1 MHASYIRAGA
11 ELIETNTFGANRRK
25 LAGKLLEDEFE
36 AINSAGVRLARE
48 ARDVSGRD
56 VLIAGAIGPL
66 GELEVFDAG
75 EHGPLYAEQA
85 RVLEGRGVDLFMIE
99 TFFDLDQLVAAV
111 EAVRGVSSLPIV
123 ALLTFDDDAETGG
136 GVDAGAAGRRL
147 AELDVAAIGTNH
159 GAGPHA
165 ALLALDAMRDSG
177 VPLAALPNI
186 GLASIVG
193 GRVVYPHSTPEYFGD
208 FAAQAAALG
217 ARIVGG
223 CCGTTPAQ
231 IEAIRTALDDER
243 APRAPF
249 EARELPEAPLPSSA
263 VGETRLARALREGEW
278 VVSVELDPPK
288 GGTNEAMIEVARVLR
303 QSGAVGFVD
312 VNDNPMARARMNALM
327 ASIAIQREAGIETI
341 PHVTPRDTTV
351 MGLEGVLLGAHADGV
366 RNILAVTGDPPH
378 VGDYPGSRGVYEIDS
393 IGLVQLL
400 AGLNQGVDYVGKAI
414 DRPTSFFI
422 GVAVNPTADDLEL
435 ELERFERK
443 LAAGAQ
449 FAMTQA
455 LFDLDG
461 LELFLERL
469 GGAWPIPLL
478 AGVWPLRSH
487 AMALRLHNEVPGI
500 SVPDHVLDALRDAGA
515 DAPAVGLE
523 LARDAAR
530 VAARPRRGR
539 LRDPAVQAA
548 RGRAR
553 PAALAV
559 GAGRLDG
566 FRCRPSRVRHG
577 PRCSEPRSRRRSPT
591 RWAKTVVIT
600 RPCASTTG
608 PPELPLRMTPRMVIT
623 LRLTG
628 KLPYASRPTICTMR
642 PTRTAVS
649 V

>member
-25 LAGKLLEDEFE
+25 LAGKLLDHEFE

-66 GELEVFDAG
+66 GELEVFEAG
-75 EHGPLYAEQA
+75 GHGQLYAEQA

-111 EAVRGVSSLPIV
+111 EAVRGTSSLPIV
-123 ALLTFDDDAETGG
+123 ALLTFDDEAEAGG
-136 GVDAGAAGRRL
+136 GIDAGAAGRRL
-147 AELDVAAIGTNH
+147 AELGVAAIGTNH

-217 ARIVGG
+217 ARSSAVAAARRRRRSRRSARHS
-223 CCGTTPAQ
+223 TTSV
-231 IEAIRTALDDER
+231 RRGRCSRR
-243 APRAPF
+243 ASGPSL
-249 EARELPEAPLPSSA
+249 LPLSA

-288 GGTNEAMIEVARVLR
+288 GGTNDAMIEVARVLR

-366 RNILAVTGDPPH
+366 RNVLAVTGDPPH

-422 GVAVNPTADDLEL
+422 GVAVNPSADDLDL

-443 LAAGAQ
+443 
-449 FAMTQA
+449 
-455 LFDLDG
+455 
-461 LELFLERL
+461 
-469 GGAWPIPLL
+469 
-478 AGVWPLRSH
+478 
-487 AMALRLHNEVPGI
+487 
-500 SVPDHVLDALRDAGA
+500 
-515 DAPAVGLE
+515 VGRE
-523 LARDAAR
+523 HS
-530 VAARPRRGR
+530 
-539 LRDPAVQAA
+539 
-548 RGRAR
+548 
-553 PAALAV
+553 
-559 GAGRLDG
+559 
-566 FRCRPSRVRHG
+566 SR
-577 PRCSEPRSRRRSPT
+577 
-591 RWAKTVVIT
+591 
-600 RPCASTTG
+600 
-608 PPELPLRMTPRMVIT
+608 
-623 LRLTG
+623 
-628 KLPYASRPTICTMR
+628 
-642 PTRTAVS
+642 
-649 V
+649 

>member
-1 MHASYIRAGA
+1 MADFLERLRTGPPIVADGGMGALLIGATPGLRCPEEANLRAPESVIAVHASYIRAGA

-66 GELEVFDAG
+66 GELEAFDAG

-123 ALLTFDDDAETGG
+123 ALLTFDDEAETGG

-231 IEAIRTALDDER
+231 IEAIRTALDDQR
-243 APRAPF
+243 VPRAAF
-249 EARELPEAPLPSSA
+249 EARELAEEPLPIPA

-422 GVAVNPTADDLEL
+422 GVAVNPTADDLDL

-443 LAAGAQ
+443 VASGAH

-455 LFDLDG
+455 LFDLEG

-469 GGAWPIPLL
+469 GGSWPIPLL

-500 SVPDHVLDALRDAGA
+500 SVPDHVLAALRDAGA
-515 DAPAVGLE
+515 DAPAAGLA
-523 LARDAAR
+523 LARELLESLRGR
-530 VAARPRRGR
+530 VAGVYVIP
-539 LRDPAVQAA
+539 PFKQ
-548 RGRAR
+548 
-553 PAALAV
+553 PEAALD
-559 GAGRLDG
+559 L
-566 FRCRPSRVRHG
+566 
-577 PRCSEPRSRRRSPT
+577 
-591 RWAKTVVIT
+591 
-600 RPCASTTG
+600 
-608 PPELPLRMTPRMVIT
+608 LL
-623 LRLTG
+623 
-628 KLPYASRPTICTMR
+628 
-642 PTRTAVS
+642 
-649 V
+649 